1 MLDAATLYLSA
12 LGLAKECQKAS
23 RRMDLDQLICNADAL
38 KAVSRELDRLEED
51 EPVID
56 WKEVSRQI
64 YNAHPGVEKS
74 DADRLADDAFD
85 FAEHLNRVRSGGA
98 L

>member
-56 WKEVSRQI
+56 WKEVSKI
-64 YNAHPGVEKS
+64 IFEKHIK
-74 DADRLADDAFD
+74 DAEQAKAEADEMDYKQ
-85 FAEHLNRVRSGGA
+85 HLEQLRSG
-98 L
+98 LPL